1 MEPNVSVPIFFNKK
15 REEKTS
21 EGKTLNKR
29 PRDHIAHLINTG
41 HTFYQL
47 AVTFEIK
54 DMILSL
60 IQIVEFYCEVAIY
73 LFYMTEKII
82 HNFLT
87 KLIKPLYFCFKIN
100 FII

>member
-1 MEPNVSVPIFFNKK
+1 METNVSVPIFFNKK
-15 REEKTS
+15 K
-21 EGKTLNKR
+21 GKKLLKVKTLNKR